1 MLDTKVFMK
10 AIEDLEKIGIAH
22 DVTIQA
28 IKEAFESI
36 FKKKGYEDTR
46 VEVDIDEVKG
56 TIDIYSVKTV
66 VENVEDDNLEV
77 EYDEIKDEYP
87 DIKVGDDLKVK
98 HEIENF
104 SKADIVRFQS
114 VLKQKIKEAE
124 KTAIYNAFS
133 DKTGELITGVVEK
146 IEDRY
151 TIVSI
156 GGTGKNTSVS
166 LPNSQKIGQEEFKL
180 GQQIKVYLSEVNS
193 ATSGPQ
199 LRISR
204 SEPGFLKRLFEEE
217 IPEVFNGQVVIKDIA
232 REAGERSKVSVYS
245 TDETLDPIGACIGQ
259 GGSKIQKICSQINH
273 EKIDIVLYH
282 EYAGLFIA
290 EALKPAEV
298 LAVKLNEE
306 EKSAVAIVKNGDLR
320 VAIGKRGINVVLAV
334 KLTGWKI
341 DIKEQDVALAE
352 GIVGEDLNEMT
363 IKEHE
368 MILIKQREEIFKEI
382 ASSKEDLVEEETLD
396 NEVVTPTEEEVA
408 PVTKEDIKVEE
419 EKVDVNEIILP
430 TKEEI
435 EKETKVV
442 EEEPTVVYNP
452 VKMQP
457 TTSLSDLEKQ
467 IEEEKKRKSS
477 SQNAPIKK
485 KYKKDEEEEVK
496 PQPKKTKPQEE
507 KKKPDSYMS
516 IYTDEELEEFDAE
529 DEEEENR
536 YDDDIDSYD
545 EYDKYYEDN

>member
-1 MLDTKVFMK
+1 MLDTKVFMQ
-10 AIEDLEKIGIAH
+10 AIEELEKIGIAH

-28 IKEAFESI
+28 LKEAFESI

-46 VEVDIDEVKG
+46 VEVEIDEKKG
-56 TIDIYSVKTV
+56 LIDIYSIKTV
-66 VENVEDDNLEV
+66 VEEVEDDNIEV

-87 DIKVGDDLKVK
+87 DIKIGDDLKIK
-98 HEIENF
+98 HELEDF
-104 SKADIVRFQS
+104 SKQDISKFNS
-114 VLKQKIKEAE
+114 VLRQKIKEAE

-133 DKTGELITGVVEK
+133 DKTGEIITGVVEK

-151 TIVSI
+151 TLVSI
-156 GGTGKNTSVS
+156 GGTGKNTSVV
-166 LPNSQKIGQEEFKL
+166 LPNSQKIGQEEFKI

-199 LRISR
+199 LHISR

-217 IPEVFNGQVVIKDIA
+217 IPEVYNGQVVIKDIA

-245 TDETLDPIGACIGQ
+245 TDDTLDPIGACIGQ
-259 GGSKIQKICSQINH
+259 GGTKIQKICNQLNH
-273 EKIDIVLYH
+273 EKIDICLYH
-282 EYAGLFIA
+282 EYAGLLIA
-290 EALKPAEV
+290 EALKPAKV
-298 LAVKLNEE
+298 IAVKLNEE
-306 EKSAVAIVKNGDLR
+306 EKSAIAIVENGDLR

-341 DIKEQDVALAE
+341 DIKEQDVAIAE

-363 IKEHE
+363 VKEHE
-368 MILIKQREEIFKEI
+368 LILTKQREAIFKEI
-382 ASSKEDLVEEETLD
+382 AAEKESSNSEEFVELENETVEEENIET
-396 NEVVTPTEEEVA
+396 TEPEQ
-408 PVTKEDIKVEE
+408 P
-419 EKVDVNEIILP
+419 KVDVDEIILP

-435 EKETKVV
+435 KAEEKPV
-442 EEEPTVVYNP
+442 EEEPKVVYNP

-477 SQNAPIKK
+477 QTPAKK
-485 KYKKDEEEEVK
+485 KFKKDDEEEVK
-496 PQPKKTKPQEE
+496 PQPKKQKPQEE
-507 KKKPDSYMS
+507 KKNQDNYMS

-529 DEEEENR
+529 EEEEDM
-536 YDDDIDSYD
+536 YDEDIDSYD

>member
-1 MLDTKVFMK
+1 MLDTKVFMQ
-10 AIEDLEKIGIAH
+10 AIEELEKIGIAH

-28 IKEAFESI
+28 LKEAFESI

-46 VEVDIDEVKG
+46 VEVEIDEKKG
-56 TIDIYSVKTV
+56 LIDIYCIKTV
-66 VENVEDDNLEV
+66 VENVEDDNIEV

-87 DIKVGDDLKVK
+87 DVKIGDDFRIK
-98 HEIENF
+98 HELENF
-104 SKADIVRFQS
+104 SKADISKFNS
-114 VLKQKIKEAE
+114 VLRQKIKEAE

-133 DKTGELITGVVEK
+133 DKTGEIITGVVEK

-151 TIVSI
+151 TLVSI
-156 GGTGKNTSVS
+156 GGTGKNTSVV
-166 LPNSQKIGQEEFKL
+166 LPNSQKIGQEEFKI

-199 LRISR
+199 LHISR

-217 IPEVFNGQVVIKDIA
+217 IPEVYNGQVVIKDIA

-259 GGSKIQKICSQINH
+259 AGTKIKKICDQLNH
-273 EKIDIVLYH
+273 EKIDICLYH
-282 EYAGLFIA
+282 EYPGLLIA
-290 EALKPAEV
+290 EALKPAKV
-298 LAVKLNEE
+298 IAVKLNEE
-306 EKSAVAIVKNGDLR
+306 EKSAVAIVENGDLR

-334 KLTGWKI
+334 KLTNWKI
-341 DIKEQDVALAE
+341 DIKEQDVAIAE
-352 GIVGEDLNEMT
+352 GIVGEDLNDMT

-368 MILIKQREEIFKEI
+368 LLLQKQRDEIFKQI
-382 ASSKEDLVEEETLD
+382 AEEKQI
-396 NEVVTPTEEEVA
+396 TPV
-408 PVTKEDIKVEE
+408 E
-419 EKVDVNEIILP
+419 EKVEVEAETETTVAEPETQETPASEETKVDVDEIVLP

-435 EKETKVV
+435 KAEEKPV
-442 EEEPTVVYNP
+442 EEEPKVVYNP

-467 IEEEKKRKSS
+467 IEEEKKKKSS
-477 SQNAPIKK
+477 QAPAKK
-485 KYKKDEEEEVK
+485 KFKKDDEEEVK
-496 PQPKKTKPQEE
+496 PQPKKQKPQEE
-507 KKKPDSYMS
+507 KKNQDNYMS

-529 DEEEENR
+529 DEEEDM
-536 YDDDIDSYD
+536 YDEDIDSYD

>member
-1 MLDTKVFMK
+1 MLDTKVFMQ
-10 AIEDLEKIGIAH
+10 AIEELEKIGIAH

-28 IKEAFESI
+28 LKEAFESI

-46 VEVDIDEVKG
+46 VEVEIDEKKG
-56 TIDIYSVKTV
+56 LIDIYSIKTV
-66 VENVEDDNLEV
+66 VEEVEDDNIEV

-87 DIKVGDDLKVK
+87 DIKIGDDLRIK
-98 HEIENF
+98 HELDDF
-104 SKADIVRFQS
+104 SKQDISKFNS
-114 VLKQKIKEAE
+114 VLRQKIKEAE

-133 DKTGELITGVVEK
+133 DKTGEIITGVVEK

-151 TIVSI
+151 TLVSI
-156 GGTGKNTSVS
+156 GGTGKNTSVV
-166 LPNSQKIGQEEFKL
+166 LPNSQKIGQEEFKI

-199 LRISR
+199 LHISR

-217 IPEVFNGQVVIKDIA
+217 IPEVYNGQVVIKDIA

-245 TDETLDPIGACIGQ
+245 TDDTLDPIGACIGQ
-259 GGSKIQKICSQINH
+259 GGTKIQKICNQLNH
-273 EKIDIVLYH
+273 EKIDICLYH
-282 EYAGLFIA
+282 EYAGLLIA
-290 EALKPAEV
+290 EALKPAKV
-298 LAVKLNEE
+298 VAVKLNEE
-306 EKSAVAIVKNGDLR
+306 EKSAIAIVENGDLR

-341 DIKEQDVALAE
+341 DIKEQDVAIAE

-368 MILIKQREEIFKEI
+368 LILTKQREAIFKEI
-382 ASSKEDLVEEETLD
+382 EAENQANTIDETVELENETVEEPET
-396 NEVVTPTEEEVA
+396 EKVETVEEVK
-408 PVTKEDIKVEE
+408 TN
-419 EKVDVNEIILP
+419 VDEIVLP

-435 EKETKVV
+435 KVEEKPV
-442 EEEPTVVYNP
+442 EEEPKVVYNP

-477 SQNAPIKK
+477 QTPAKK
-485 KYKKDEEEEVK
+485 KFKKDDEEEVK
-496 PQPKKTKPQEE
+496 PQPKKQKPQEE
-507 KKKPDSYMS
+507 KKNQDNYMS

-529 DEEEENR
+529 DEEEDK
-536 YDDDIDSYD
+536 YDEDIDSYD

>member
-1 MLDTKVFMK
+1 MLDTKVFMQ
-10 AIEDLEKIGIAH
+10 AIEELEKIGIAH

-28 IKEAFESI
+28 LKEAFESI

-46 VEVDIDEVKG
+46 VEVEIDEKKG
-56 TIDIYSVKTV
+56 LIDIYSIKTV
-66 VENVEDDNLEV
+66 VEEVEDDNIEV

-87 DIKVGDDLKVK
+87 DIKIGDDLKIK
-98 HEIENF
+98 HELEDF
-104 SKADIVRFQS
+104 SKQDISKFNS
-114 VLKQKIKEAE
+114 VLRQKIKEAE

-133 DKTGELITGVVEK
+133 DKTGEIITGVVEK

-151 TIVSI
+151 TLVSI
-156 GGTGKNTSVS
+156 GGTGKNTSVV
-166 LPNSQKIGQEEFKL
+166 LPNSQKIGQEEFKI

-199 LRISR
+199 LHISR

-217 IPEVFNGQVVIKDIA
+217 IPEVYQGQVVIKDIA

-245 TDETLDPIGACIGQ
+245 TDDTLDPIGACIGQ
-259 GGSKIQKICSQINH
+259 GGTKIQKICNQLNH
-273 EKIDIVLYH
+273 EKIDICLYH
-282 EYAGLFIA
+282 EYAGLLIA
-290 EALKPAEV
+290 EALKPAKV
-298 LAVKLNEE
+298 IAVKLNEE
-306 EKSAVAIVKNGDLR
+306 EKSAIAIVENGDLR

-341 DIKEQDVALAE
+341 DIKEQDVAIAE

-363 IKEHE
+363 VKEHE
-368 MILIKQREEIFKEI
+368 LILTKQREAIFKEI
-382 ASSKEDLVEEETLD
+382 AAEKESSNSEEFVELENETVEEENIET
-396 NEVVTPTEEEVA
+396 TEPEQ
-408 PVTKEDIKVEE
+408 P
-419 EKVDVNEIILP
+419 KVDVDEIILP

-435 EKETKVV
+435 KAEEKPV
-442 EEEPTVVYNP
+442 EEEPKVVYNP

-477 SQNAPIKK
+477 QTPAKK
-485 KYKKDEEEEVK
+485 KFKKDDEEEVK
-496 PQPKKTKPQEE
+496 PQPKKQKPQEE
-507 KKKPDSYMS
+507 KKNQDNYMS

-529 DEEEENR
+529 EEEEDM
-536 YDDDIDSYD
+536 YDEDIDSYD